1 MAGVQF
7 SPSLALS
14 MSDYMTNILSTCAA
28 FLRVPQ
34 TLHKA
39 LSEEVIARK
48 RMVISS
54 IRRKLNWMCSPSA
67 HPCAAFLTNEGQRSH
82 RQHAVKSRR
91 SIARVQE
98 KQDNFIIRFS
108 LK

>member
-34 TLHKA
+34 TLHRA

-67 HPCAAFLTNEGQRSH
+67 HPCAAFLTNEECTVAQ
-82 RQHAVKSRR
+82 
-91 SIARVQE
+91 
-98 KQDNFIIRFS
+98 
-108 LK
+108 L